1 MSTKNIDLKKYFF
14 VIFLIAFVA
23 MPFYNAYGAAGK
35 IDDLSGN
42 VSIRDKNNIP
52 YKAAKK
58 GDVFDKGYW
67 IKTGSNGWA
76 SLALTDGSKI
86 TLANNTELEITEYV
100 IGRNK
105 KDGVFTVTQGK
116 LRASV
121 TRLAGERVD
130 YKVKSATAVAGIKGT
145 EFMMMAQG
153 QANVFFGNEG
163 SLGISGN
170 AGTAKQLS
178 ADTMVQ
184 NTRGYVPVDPV
195 KIEPQTPLHTA
206 KTNFQEITAATPP
219 KDWEISNNL
228 PHIIARW
235 NINYG
240 HYLADAGK
248 YDEALHVFQIALD
261 LTDRPDIRSDA
272 RLERGAVYSSF
283 LNNPEAALS
292 EYLLIIEEYP
302 QVAQREVALYNVG
315 RTLYELGFK
324 TQAGIR
330 LIQYKKEYPNGRY
343 LSNVETYLSTLGIK
357 P

>member
-1 MSTKNIDLKKYFF
+1 MSMKNTGFKTYFF
-14 VIFLIAFVA
+14 IIFIISLIAI
-23 MPFYNAYGAAGK
+23 PFYDAYGAVGK
-35 IDDLSGN
+35 IADLSGS
-42 VSIRDKNNIP
+42 VSIRDKNNVP
-52 YKAAKK
+52 YKTAKK
-58 GDVFDKGYW
+58 GDVFDRGYW
-67 IKTGSNGWA
+67 IKTGGNGWA
-76 SLALTDGSKI
+76 SLLLSDGSKI
-86 TLANNTELEITEYV
+86 TLANNTELEITEYL
-100 IGRNK
+100 IGK
-105 KDGVFTVTQGK
+105 KEKNGVFTVTQGK

-145 EFMMMAQG
+145 EFMMMTQG

-163 SLGISGN
+163 SVGISGN
-170 AGTAKQLS
+170 TGDAKKLG

-195 KIEPQTPLHTA
+195 EIKPETPLYTA
-206 KTNFQEITAATPP
+206 KNNFKEITAAQPP
-219 KDWEISNNL
+219 KDWELSNNL

-283 LNNPEAALS
+283 LGNPEAALS
-292 EYLLIIEEYP
+292 EYLLVLEEYP
-302 QVAQREVALYNVG
+302 QVVQREVALYNVG

-324 TQAGIR
+324 NQAKQR
-330 LIQYKKEYPNGRY
+330 LLQYKKEYPSGRY
-343 LSNVETYLSTLGIK
+343 LSNVETYLNTLGVR
-357 P
+357 

>member
-1 MSTKNIDLKKYFF
+1 MPFKKILLKQFFTAVFF
-14 VIFLIAFVA
+14 VVFIITPLYSAF
-23 MPFYNAYGAAGK
+23 GAAGK
-35 IDDLSGN
+35 IADLSGS
-42 VSIRDKNNIP
+42 VSIRDRNNVP

-67 IKTGSNGWA
+67 LKTGNDGWA

-86 TLANNTELEITEYV
+86 TLANNTELEITEFV
-100 IGRNK
+100 IGKNRK
-105 KDGVFTVTQGK
+105 SGVFSVTQGK

-130 YKVKSATAVAGIKGT
+130 YKVKSNTAVAGIKGT

-163 SLGISGN
+163 SVGVSGHR
-170 AGTAKQLS
+170 GDAKQLS

-195 KIEPQTPLHTA
+195 EIKPQTPLHTA

-240 HYLADAGK
+240 HYLADAGR
-248 YDEALHVFQIALD
+248 YDDALHVFQIALD
-261 LTDRPDIRSDA
+261 LTDKPDIRSDA

-292 EYLLIIEEYP
+292 EYLLVLEEYP
-302 QVAQREVALYNVG
+302 QVAQREVALYNVA

-324 TQAGIR
+324 TQAGAR
-330 LIQYKKEYPNGRY
+330 LIQYKKEYPQGRY
-343 LSNVETYLSTLGIK
+343 LSNVETYLRTLGIK

>member
-1 MSTKNIDLKKYFF
+1 MPIKNLNLKKSFIMICFF
-14 VIFLIAFVA
+14 VFFIA
-23 MPFYNAYGAAGK
+23 PFYNAYGAAGK
-35 IDDLSGN
+35 IAELNGS
-42 VSIRDKNNIP
+42 VLTRDKNNIP

-67 IKTGSNGWA
+67 IKTGGDGWA

-86 TLANNTELEITEYV
+86 TLANNTELEITEFV
-100 IGRNK
+100 IGKNRK
-105 KDGVFTVTQGK
+105 GGVFSVTQGK

-163 SLGISGN
+163 SVGVSGN
-170 AGTAKQLS
+170 TGAAKQLWT
-178 ADTMVQ
+178 DTMVQ
-184 NTRGYVPVDPV
+184 NTRGYVPIDPV
-195 KIEPQTPLHTA
+195 EIKPQTPLSTA
-206 KTNFQEITAATPP
+206 KTDFQEITAATPP
-219 KDWEISNNL
+219 KNWEASDNL

-248 YDEALHVFQIALD
+248 YDDALHVFQIALD
-261 LTDRPDIRSDA
+261 LTDRPDTRGDA

-292 EYLLIIEEYP
+292 EYLLILEEYP
-302 QVAQREVALYNVG
+302 QIAQREMALYNIG

-324 TQAGIR
+324 EQAKKR
-330 LIQYKKEYPNGRY
+330 LLQYKNDYPMGRY
-343 LSNVETYLSTLGIK
+343 LSNVETYLRTLEMK
-357 P
+357 